1 MLRRALAIVGSIVLH
16 VGVLALALV
25 MLLRQPERPE
35 VVIGSV
41 PVTVVSE
48 IQRQAAPTP
57 APAEEVFDEVTPD
70 AVETPEPEAPE
81 PAPDPT
87 PTPPRPQPQRPTPP
101 RPTPTPTPTPRP
113 QPPQPRPDRPT
124 PPRRET
130 ESLNLDDLTGGGQ
143 RQPNRPQRPGRPATE
158 SGAGDAPVA
167 TGQQVALF
175 GRQVIPHWN
184 LTFCEMAGGDALSIR
199 MRLTIDG
206 RGRITEGPTLISPQ
220 SGPVWRAASESAL
233 RAVRAAAPYEVP
245 DGYESSNVTFRFETA
260 DACR

>member
-1 MLRRALAIVGSIVLH
+1 MLRRVLSVAASVLVH
-16 VGVLALALV
+16 AGALALALLM
-25 MLLRQPERPE
+25 MLFRPE
-35 VVIGSV
+35 PPEVMIGSV

-70 AVETPEPEAPE
+70 AVEAPEAETPEPAPE
-81 PAPDPT
+81 PA
-87 PTPPRPQPQRPTPP
+87 PTPPRPQQPRPTPP
-101 RPTPTPTPTPRP
+101 RPTPTPSTRPERPQPRP
-113 QPPQPRPDRPT
+113 QPPA

-130 ESLNLDDLTGGGQ
+130 AELNLDDLAGGGQ
-143 RQPNRPQRPGRPATE
+143 RPPTRPARPGRPATE

-199 MRLTIDG
+199 MRLTIDA
-206 RGRITEGPTLISPQ
+206 RGRITDGPTLISPQ
-220 SGPVWRAASESAL
+220 SGPVWRVASESAL
-233 RAVRAAAPYEVP
+233 RAVRAAAPFEVP
-245 DGYESSNVTFRFETA
+245 DGYQSSSVTFRFETA

>member
-35 VVIGSV
+35 IVIGSV

-101 RPTPTPTPTPRP
+101 RPTPTPTPRP

-167 TGQQVALF
+167 TGQQVAEIAGQIIARWSF
-175 GRQVIPHWN
+175 RCEIPGADS
-184 LTFCEMAGGDALSIR
+184 LTIR
-199 MRLTIDG
+199 MRMSLDAN
-206 RGRITEGPTLISPQ
+206 GRITSGPTLVRPE
-220 SGPVWRAASESAL
+220 SGEVYRAVADSAL
-233 RAVRAAAPYEVP
+233 RAARQAAPYQVP
-245 DGYESSNVTFRFETA
+245 EGFRAQELPTLVFDTA
-260 DACR
+260 AACRNR

>member
-1 MLRRALAIVGSIVLH
+1 MRRALSILGSIVLH
-16 VGVLALALV
+16 AGMLALALV
-25 MLLRQPERPE
+25 AMLFRPE
-35 VVIGSV
+35 PPEIRIGSV

-48 IQRQAAPTP
+48 IERQAAPTP
-57 APAEEVFDEVTPD
+57 APAEEVFEEVTPD
-70 AVETPEPEAPE
+70 AVETSEPETPEPQ
-81 PAPDPT
+81 PT
-87 PTPPRPQPQRPTPP
+87 PAPPRPQPPRPTPP

-113 QPPQPRPDRPT
+113 QPRPTPRPERPT

-130 ESLNLDDLTGGGQ
+130 EALDLNDLTGGGQ
-143 RQPNRPQRPGRPATE
+143 RQPTRPTRPGRPATE

-199 MRLTIDG
+199 MRLTVDG
-206 RGRITEGPTLISPQ
+206 RGRITEGPTVINPQ

-233 RAVRAAAPYEVP
+233 RAVRAAAPYDVP
-245 DGYESSNVTFRFETA
+245 DGYQTSSVTFRFETA
-260 DACR
+260 DACP